1 MESKKKI
8 IISGAN
14 GQLGKSFQKIAF
26 DWPMYEF
33 HFFDRES
40 LDITNKKSLDHIFEE
55 VKPDI
60 FINCAAY
67 TAVDLAESERERAYA
82 INAESLDFITA
93 ACISNKVLL
102 VHYSSDYVYDN
113 GMNIPIK
120 EDAPLSPKSIYAQS
134 KRMGEEIIAQSPV
147 NALIIRT
154 SWVYSEFGNN
164 FVKTMLKLGKEKT
177 TLNVVNDQ
185 IGTPTYA
192 GDIAIATMKIINDEE
207 IEAIK
212 GCEILN
218 YSGEGKISWFDFA
231 SYIFENAQIDIDIHP
246 IPSSHYPTPATRPKW
261 SVLDMT
267 KIKSKYGI
275 APKYWKES
283 VKECIHLLS

>member
-8 IISGAN
+8 IVSGAN
-14 GQLGKSFQKIAF
+14 GQIGKSFQKIAF
-26 DWPMYEF
+26 DWLSYEF
-33 HFFDRES
+33 HFYDRES
-40 LDITNKKSLDHIFEE
+40 LDITNKASLDRIFDE
-55 VKPDI
+55 VEPDI

-67 TAVDLAESERERAYA
+67 TAVDQAESERERAYA
-82 INAESLDFITA
+82 INAEALDFITA
-93 ACISNKVLL
+93 ACISKKTLL

-113 GMNIPIK
+113 GLNVPLN
-120 EDAPLSPKSIYAQS
+120 EDSPKSPKSIYAQS

-147 NALIIRT
+147 NAIILRT

-177 TLNVVNDQ
+177 MLNVVNAQ
-185 IGTPTYA
+185 IGAPTYA
-192 GDIAIATMKIINDEE
+192 GDIAIATMKILDDVE
-207 IEAIK
+207 IEQFR
-212 GCEILN
+212 GCQILN

-231 SYIFENAQIDIDIHP
+231 SYIFEEAQIEIDVHP
-246 IPSSHYPTPATRPKW
+246 IPSTHYPTPATRPKW

-267 KIKSKYGI
+267 KIKSTYGI